1 MARKAK
7 ANKEQIFVQIASY
20 RDSEL
25 VPSIRDMLEK
35 AAHPEALTF
44 GICWQRCEKESL
56 EEFANDKRFRVID
69 IPWNESKGLCWARSL
84 IQPLWK
90 GEKWTMQ
97 LDSHHRFAEN
107 WDTDIIGMMND
118 LKDESPK
125 AILGSY
131 AGMYEPETNKKLNIE
146 PYKMVADDFTSHGTI
161 LFRPHAIPNWQD
173 LKRPLRARFVSGH
186 FFFTIGEHCKEYA
199 YDPHIYFA
207 GDEISLSIRGYT
219 MGYDL
224 YHPHKTLVWHEY
236 LRKHRRK
243 HWDDHVQ
250 ENKEKGITGD
260 NWHEID
266 MAGKVRLRHMLREED
281 NKLDLGK
288 YDIGT
293 VRTHAEYERY
303 AGIDFAKRRLQ
314 QEAVDGKD
322 PPCTYVNDEQWDNSF
337 TRVSNLVLRWDVAH
351 VEKADDYDFW
361 AVCVEDRQG
370 NVIARNDLNHDNGA
384 DQLAFRK
391 NTLEVKVKSPGK
403 PFKWVLWP
411 HSKSKGW
418 LQRHDYD
425 L

>member
-1 MARKAK
+1 
-7 ANKEQIFVQIASY
+7 
-20 RDSEL
+20 
-25 VPSIRDMLEK
+25 
-35 AAHPEALTF
+35 
-44 GICWQRCEKESL
+44 
-56 EEFANDKRFRVID
+56 
-69 IPWNESKGLCWARSL
+69 
-84 IQPLWK
+84 
-90 GEKWTMQ
+90 
-97 LDSHHRFAEN
+97 
-107 WDTDIIGMMND
+107 
-118 LKDESPK
+118 
-125 AILGSY
+125 LGSY

-161 LFRPHAIPNWQD
+161 LFRPNAIPNWQD
-173 LKRPLRARFVSGH
+173 LKRPVRARFVSGH
-186 FFFTIGEHCKEYA
+186 FFFTLGQHCQEYA
-199 YDPHIYFA
+199 YDPNIYFA

-219 MGYDL
+219 LGYDL
-224 YHPHKTLVWHEY
+224 YHPHRTLVWHEY

-281 NKLDLGK
+281 NGLNLGK
-288 YDIGT
+288 YDIGN
-293 VRTHAEYERY
+293 VRTHREYELY

-322 PPCTYVNDEQWDNSF
+322 PPCTYTSDEQWEASF
-337 TRVSNLVLRWDVAH
+337 TRVSNLVLRWDVGH